1 MAIRLTGLAS
11 GLDTEAIV
19 QDLMS
24 IQRLKTSSIQKNI
37 TKLEWTQEKWK
48 QLNNKIYSFYTG
60 PLSKMKAQGTF
71 NAKKASSS
79 NQDKLEVNAGLNAP
93 EGVHNIKINSL
104 ASSQYVTGDK
114 IVTKDGE
121 KVTESTLLTE
131 LGFDAEAKTKITIKT
146 LGESEAVELPI
157 DDKTTIG
164 NLVAKLREA
173 GLNASFDT
181 THGRFFIS
189 SKNSGKNYA
198 FTITQS
204 NETVDG
210 SLSSL
215 GLGVIDQDHDHDGN
229 IVSSNSK
236 VALVQASDAEI
247 VYNNAVLTSDSN
259 NFTVNGLNIV
269 AKEITA
275 ENEVLKINVTKDTEA
290 VYNTIKDF
298 VKTYNELITEMN
310 SAYYADS
317 ARGYDPLTDDE
328 KAQMTDKQIE
338 QWEDKIK
345 TSLLRRDNT
354 LSKVI
359 TSMRNELGKSLDLDG
374 EKYSLASLGIVTG
387 NYQEKGLL
395 HIEGDSDDP
404 TVATKENKLMKALS
418 EDPDLV
424 MKVFNKLT
432 GDLYE
437 TMSEQMKSTELSSAL
452 TFYNDKAM
460 KEKVTDYK
468 KELAKLENRL
478 LDIEERYYKQFSA
491 METAMQKMNSQS
503 NYLASMLGTGTY

>member
-24 IQRLKTSSIQKNI
+24 VQRLKTSSIQKNI

-104 ASSQYVTGDK
+104 ASFQYVTGDK

-215 GLGVIDQDHDHDGN
+215 GLGVIVQDPDGN

-387 NYQEKGLL
+387 DYQEKGLL

-491 METAMQKMNSQS
+491 MEAALQKLNSQS

>member
-104 ASSQYVTGDK
+104 ASFQYVTGDK

-164 NLVAKLREA
+164 NLVAKLRKA

-215 GLGVIDQDHDHDGN
+215 GLGVIVQDPDGN

-387 NYQEKGLL
+387 DYQEKGLL

-491 METAMQKMNSQS
+491 MEAALQKLNSQS

>member
-146 LGESEAVELPI
+146 LGESEAVELTI

-215 GLGVIDQDHDHDGN
+215 GLGVIVQDPDGN

-387 NYQEKGLL
+387 DYQEKGLL

>member
-104 ASSQYVTGDK
+104 ASFQYVTGDK

-215 GLGVIDQDHDHDGN
+215 GLGVIVQDPDGN

-387 NYQEKGLL
+387 DYQEKGLL

-491 METAMQKMNSQS
+491 MEAALQKLNSQS

>member
-1 MAIRLTGLAS
+1 
-11 GLDTEAIV
+11 V
-19 QDLMS
+19 
-24 IQRLKTSSIQKNI
+24 
-37 TKLEWTQEKWK
+37 
-48 QLNNKIYSFYTG
+48 
-60 PLSKMKAQGTF
+60 
-71 NAKKASSS
+71 
-79 NQDKLEVNAGLNAP
+79 
-93 EGVHNIKINSL
+93 
-104 ASSQYVTGDK
+104 
-114 IVTKDGE
+114 
-121 KVTESTLLTE
+121 
-131 LGFDAEAKTKITIKT
+131 
-146 LGESEAVELPI
+146 
-157 DDKTTIG
+157 

-189 SKNSGKNYA
+189 SKASGKNNA

-215 GLGVIDQDHDHDGN
+215 GLGVIDQDRDGN

-395 HIEGDSDDP
+395 HIEGDSDYS
-404 TVATKENKLMKALS
+404 TVAIKENKLMKALS

>member
-146 LGESEAVELPI
+146 LGESEAVELTI

-215 GLGVIDQDHDHDGN
+215 GLGVIDQDPDGN

-387 NYQEKGLL
+387 DYQEKGLL

-491 METAMQKMNSQS
+491 MEAALQKLNSQS

>member
-24 IQRLKTSSIQKNI
+24 VQRLKTSSIQKNI

-104 ASSQYVTGDK
+104 ASFQYVTGDK

-215 GLGVIDQDHDHDGN
+215 GLGVIVQDPDGN

-491 METAMQKMNSQS
+491 MEAALQKLNSQS

>member
-24 IQRLKTSSIQKNI
+24 VQRLKTSSIQKNI

-215 GLGVIDQDHDHDGN
+215 GLGVIDQDRDGN

-387 NYQEKGLL
+387 DYQEKGLL
-395 HIEGDSDDP
+395 HIEGDSDYS
-404 TVATKENKLMKALS
+404 TVAIKENKLMKALS